1 MIKTDFPYN
10 KDLLKLNSIFNA
22 NGADNLRIVG
32 GAVRNFLLNKA
43 ISDFDLSCIFS
54 PDKVGQILKENDIK
68 YISIGAK
75 FGTITAIIRG
85 KPYEITSAREDIQTD
100 GRHAVVKYTNDFKV
114 DAGRR
119 DFTFNALYLDFNNNL
134 YDYFDGISDLQKG
147 IVRFIG
153 NPELRIKEDYLRILR
168 FFRFYCY
175 YGTVL
180 DNESL
185 KFSIMYKDKLATLSG
200 ERIKAEMFKI
210 LLADYPIQTLKIME
224 KNGILQLITN
234 LDEFNFE
241 KLEILY
247 SLKQFLSE
255 EINSELVLSLLL
267 NKIDDLN
274 ILSNRWKLS
283 KKEFNKILY
292 LIKYKN
298 GGVFSQK
305 DIKKILFLEDN
316 KNYLYD
322 LIILNGVMNNIKVE
336 DININLN
343 FISSLKLPKPLV
355 NGDDLEMSGFL
366 NKKEYK
372 KLIDK
377 ANEIFIESDFSLNK
391 EDILRR
397 LGSS

>member
-54 PDKVGQILKENDIK
+54 PDKVGQILKENNIK

-119 DFTFNALYLDFNNNL
+119 DFTFNALYLDFNNNV

-255 EINSELVLSLLL
+255 KINSELVLSLLL